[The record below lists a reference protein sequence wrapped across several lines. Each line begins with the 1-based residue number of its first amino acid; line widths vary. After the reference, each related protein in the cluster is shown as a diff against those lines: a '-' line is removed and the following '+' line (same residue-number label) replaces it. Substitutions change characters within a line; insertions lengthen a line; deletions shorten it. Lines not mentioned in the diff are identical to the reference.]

1 MLRVA
6 LPKGRLLEESLEFF
20 RRLGIEFQRN
30 VEKSRKL
37 IHTSVDG
44 SVQIMVI
51 RAKDVPTF
59 VQYGGCDM
67 GIVGRDILMEESAD
81 IYEMIDLGYGYCRLV
96 VAVPEGSDEPYSRK
110 RVIRVAT
117 KYPNITERFFT
128 ERGLQIEIIKLY
140 GSIELAP
147 VIGMS
152 DAIVD
157 LVSTGKTLKANR
169 LREVETI
176 MESTAWLVVNR
187 IAFKR
192 NHKEIRNLIEK
203 LRAGLDDSKGN

>member
-20 RRLGIEFQRN
+20 RRLGIEFQKN

-67 GIVGRDILMEESAD
+67 GIVGRDILLEESAD
-81 IYEMIDLGYGYCRLV
+81 VYEMLDLGYGYCRLV
-96 VAVPEGSDEPYSRK
+96 VAVPEETDEPYSRK

-176 MESTAWLVVNR
+176 VESTAWLVVNR

-192 NHKEIRNLIEK
+192 NHKEIKKFIEK
-203 LRAGLDDSKGN
+203 IRD